1 MAGVLKQ
8 FTIVQENEAAVIR
21 QGANVEW
28 FQHLMDGRMLIMPQR
43 PTLSKPMQ
51 TAMEVANYR
60 MRSRTAEERGFYIWM
75 ESKNVP
81 QDQFPTDEEVVTTE
95 ATEATDFDP
104 LNDVI

>member
-1 MAGVLKQ
+1 MPSALKNWS
-8 FTIVQENEAAVIR
+8 IVQESEAEVIR

-28 FQHLMDGRMLIMPQR
+28 FEHLMNGIMLIMPAR

-51 TAMEVANYR
+51 TRMDVANYR
-60 MRSRTAEERGFYIWM
+60 LRSRSADDKGFYVWM

-81 QDQFPTDEEVVTTE
+81 QDQFPTDEEVDTSDAE
-95 ATEATDFDP
+95 MSDYDP